1 MTSYRCP
8 SCFKGRLQLADEDA
22 GQTVKCGGYFDEDM
36 NVRIPC
42 AYKTTASNA
51 GRLQPWYYEEPTEEQ
66 SEEMKAIT
74 EKHAENASGGG
85 AAGTSDIPEE
95 VVEAAKKLEWPDT
108 STMEGKKSAAALMV
122 DLCTDVID
130 IPEDAKKAS
139 MGIGK
144 LIVNNPEASAMDIL
158 ELVVKE
164 YGIKEMK
171 AAASASQKG
180 ALESSCAYP
189 GNAPIVQ
196 VFQELADLY
205 FKEGNSNAGASVRT
219 EICQS

>member
-1 MTSYRCP
+1 
-8 SCFKGRLQLADEDA
+8 
-22 GQTVKCGGYFDEDM
+22 M

-42 AYKTTASNA
+42 AYKTKASNA
-51 GRLQPWYYEEPTEEQ
+51 ARLQPWYYEEPTEEQ

-74 EKHAENASGGG
+74 EKHGENASGGG
-85 AAGTSDIPEE
+85 AAGTSDIPDE

-108 STMEGKKSAAALMV
+108 STMEGKKAAAALMV

-130 IPEDAKKAS
+130 IPEDTKKAS

-144 LIVNNPEASAMDIL
+144 LIVNNPEASAMNIL

-205 FKEGNSNAGASVRT
+205 FKEGNSNAGASVSGRMSILMCALSCKHDSDCILLL
-219 EICQS
+219 ICLVHQGKKCHHGYRL